1 MDETLCPDGPLTELL
16 ALAGENELAALARLA
31 ALLGDHPEDPRL
43 HFLRGSLL
51 AAQQRYEQGRAA
63 MMRAVALA
71 PGYDI
76 ARFQLGLLEL
86 SSGDAEAADAT
97 LQPLAEAGEES
108 ALSLFALGLRHL
120 ARDNFDRAEALLRRG
135 IELNAEHP
143 LVSRDMELVLAG
155 IADARTASAAIAC
168 RPAPTDGD
176 AGAED
181 EQADVSAAHL
191 LLRRYA
197 DKSTKH

>member
-1 MDETLCPDGPLTELL
+1 MTTILCSEDAVADLLKLAADDEP
-16 ALAGENELAALARLA
+16 AALARIKV
-31 ALLGDHPEDPRL
+31 LLDDCPDDPRL
-43 HFLRGSLL
+43 HFLKGSLL
-51 AAQQRYEQGRAA
+51 AAQERYEEGLAA
-63 MMRAVALA
+63 MRHAVEIA

-97 LQPLAEAGEES
+97 LQPLADMEGEN

-135 IELNAEHP
+135 IELNVEHP
-143 LVSRDMELVLAG
+143 LVSRDMELMLAG
-155 IADARTASAAIAC
+155 IADARAAQAALAN
-168 RPAPTDGD
+168 RPPAEGEAP
-176 AGAED
+176 AAED
-181 EQADVSAAHL
+181 DVSAEHL
-191 LLRRYA
+191 LLQRYA